1 MLEIDSCE
9 DFIRCWDYKGN
20 ENDEDVAD
28 EKKRLKKAKKLL
40 DILCSNDYYIT
51 MLISQR
57 RNNMEKTNINALSNI
72 WKEWCEAN
80 NIPKHDN
87 GQHYSADDIIFDYC
101 QVMPFCPNEKQS
113 AFISAFKEVWIQTIQ
128 H

>member
-1 MLEIDSCE
+1 
-9 DFIRCWDYKGN
+9 
-20 ENDEDVAD
+20 
-28 EKKRLKKAKKLL
+28 
-40 DILCSNDYYIT
+40 
-51 MLISQR
+51 
-57 RNNMEKTNINALSNI
+57 MEKTNINALSNI

-87 GQHYSADDIIFDYC
+87 GQYYSADDIIFDYC

-113 AFISAFKEVWIQTIQ
+113 DFISAFKEVWIQTIQ

>member
-1 MLEIDSCE
+1 VKAQLLFYPVTEQLFVFKEGGSGAMPS
-9 DFIRCWDYKGN
+9 
-20 ENDEDVAD
+20 V
-28 EKKRLKKAKKLL
+28 EKKIKKVKKRFDNLG
-40 DILCSNDYYIT
+40 SNDYYII
-51 MLISQR
+51 MLISQG

-87 GQHYSADDIIFDYC
+87 GQYYSADDIIFDYC
-101 QVMPFCPNEKQS
+101 QVMPFCPNDKQS

>member
-1 MLEIDSCE
+1 MKAQLLFYPVTEQL
-9 DFIRCWDYKGN
+9 FVFN
-20 ENDEDVAD
+20 ESQVRYLLLKKKIKKV
-28 EKKRLKKAKKLL
+28 KKRF
-40 DILCSNDYYIT
+40 DILCSNDYYII